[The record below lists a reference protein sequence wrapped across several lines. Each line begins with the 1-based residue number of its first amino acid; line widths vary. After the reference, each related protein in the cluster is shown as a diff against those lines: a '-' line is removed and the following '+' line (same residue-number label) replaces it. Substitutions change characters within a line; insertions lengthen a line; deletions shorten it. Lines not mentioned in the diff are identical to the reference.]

1 MAVILLLIAAGL
13 ARRSFRAPPA
23 GLATANLSTIS
34 TGSNERREV
43 RLGDDA
49 VVTLAADSRIRYG
62 VTTSRTEVELA
73 GAAQFT
79 VVRSHIREFE
89 VRARNAHVL
98 DLGSDF
104 IVRAYDGDSAV
115 IVAVHSGVVAI
126 NDVHHQT
133 RPKRPAVGAIRVD
146 AGQLISLFPDGRI
159 SPPVRFTDAQYSSL
173 MLSSAGARDSIV
185 K

>member
-23 GLATANLSTIS
+23 DLATANLSTIS
-34 TGSNERREV
+34 TGSNERREI

-49 VVTLAADSRIRYG
+49 VVTLAANSRIRYG
-62 VTTSRTEVELA
+62 VTTTRTEVELA

-89 VRARNAHVL
+89 VRARNAHV

-133 RPKRPAVGAIRVD
+133 RPKRPAVGAVRVD